1 MAPPT
6 NRRPG
11 FSRKA
16 QYGLFAT
23 YVLAVAGAAFA
34 ALLLIIS
41 ILDPTGFTALRSIG
55 AEITAPVARLFDSVR
70 RSVNGMS
77 DHTSA
82 YFDAASKNAALT
94 KKVNADGTKIIEAAA
109 LKLENKRLRQLLQI
123 VEDEPEDV
131 AIGRLISS
139 TASSSRRLATL
150 SIGSNYGLQKGQPV
164 RGPDGL
170 IGRILEVGPTTARV
184 LLITDA
190 ENVVPVLR
198 VADGLPAF
206 ATGLSNGMVSIK
218 PLDLGVNPFKRG
230 DIIATSGNG
239 GLYHPNIPFAVVLRK
254 TTDGA
259 IARPLSSP
267 AFTPYAIVLPIYQP
281 AATEVQTAA
290 PDQIP
295 VPPKPAKAP
304 AGKAK

>member
-41 ILDPTGFTALRSIG
+41 ILDPTGFSALRSIG
-55 AEITAPVARLFDSVR
+55 TEITAPVARFFDSVR

-82 YFDAASKNAALT
+82 YFDAASKNASLT
-94 KKVNADGTKIIEAAA
+94 KKVNADRTKLIEAGA

-123 VEDEPEDV
+123 VESDPEKI

-254 TTDGA
+254 TADGA
-259 IARPLSSP
+259 IARPLASP
-267 AFTPYAIVLPIYQP
+267 AFTPYVIVLPIYQP
-281 AATEVQTAA
+281 TATAEQMAA

-295 VPPKPAKAP
+295 ALPKQVKAP